1 MRREDRQLWER
12 VARTVD
18 RRAGGPGRAPLGPP
32 SGGGGAAP
40 FAPSPNGSGKP
51 PKADPRPAPARAGL
65 RGTTAPRRAVEAD
78 GTTVPDAAALDA
90 LRRWWATNDGRP
102 AEPENGAA
110 PRSSRADAAIRARAM
125 PRPPTP
131 SVAAPSL
138 DRHQRRRLARGRTPV
153 ERRVDLHGL
162 TEAAAHRRLLEFL
175 HGARADGLRSVLV
188 ITGKGASKRGGE
200 GALKRAVPRWLATPP
215 FSPLVSGIASAAR
228 HDGGE
233 GALYV
238 RLRR

>member
-18 RRAGGPGRAPLGPP
+18 RRP
-32 SGGGGAAP
+32 GGAARTPFVAPDVAASADP
-40 FAPSPNGSGKP
+40 FAPPSAPARSAP
-51 PKADPRPAPARAGL
+51 DPRPAPARKGL
-65 RGTTAPRRAVEAD
+65 RNGAAAAPRRAVLPSGSTE
-78 GTTVPDAAALDA
+78 PDAAALDA
-90 LRRWWATNDGRP
+90 LRRWWAATDGRMEA
-102 AEPENGAA
+102 AEPAA
-110 PRSSRADAAIRARAM
+110 PASRADAAARARAL
-125 PRPPTP
+125 PRP
-131 SVAAPSL
+131 VAPGVGAPSL
-138 DRHQRRRLARGRTPV
+138 DRHQQRRLARGRTPI

-175 HGARADGLRSVLV
+175 HGARSDGLRSVLV

-200 GALKRAVPRWLATPP
+200 GALKRAVPRWLATSP
-215 FSPLVSGIASAAR
+215 FSPLVSGIAPAAR

>member
-1 MRREDRQLWER
+1 MRRDDRQLWER
-12 VARTVD
+12 VARTVE
-18 RRAGGPGRAPLGPP
+18 RRP
-32 SGGGGAAP
+32 GGAARAPVVPAPDP
-40 FAPSPNGSGKP
+40 FAVRGGEETARAPEP
-51 PKADPRPAPARAGL
+51 DPRPAPPRTAL
-65 RGTTAPRRAVEAD
+65 RNGSAMAPRRAID
-78 GTTVPDAAALDA
+78 DQGMTVPDATALDA
-90 LRRWWATNDGRP
+90 LRRWWATGDGTLDDGPRHDGRTPVSRGDAAARTRARSKAPNDG
-102 AEPENGAA
+102 
-110 PRSSRADAAIRARAM
+110 
-125 PRPPTP
+125 
-131 SVAAPSL
+131 APSL
-138 DRHQRRRLARGRTPV
+138 DRHQQRRLARGRTAI

-215 FSPLVSGIASAAR
+215 FSPLISGIAPAAR